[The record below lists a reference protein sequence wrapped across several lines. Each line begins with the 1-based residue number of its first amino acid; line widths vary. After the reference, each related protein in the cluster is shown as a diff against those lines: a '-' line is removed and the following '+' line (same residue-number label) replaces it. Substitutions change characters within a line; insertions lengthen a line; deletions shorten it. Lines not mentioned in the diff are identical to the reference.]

1 MRSNHSQKGPNIED
15 ENPYWL
21 SFSDIMA
28 GLLVIF
34 ILAAIALMIELTQ
47 KTQAFDDQIRELE
60 KAERI
65 REELIQEIA
74 KELNQKNIPVTISD
88 NDTVLRIP
96 EEVLTFKQG
105 KFNIPEDP
113 IFRMTS
119 LEIGKV
125 LYTSIIRDDRF
136 EYLDTIFIEG
146 HTDRI
151 PYFNKRVKGNWGLST
166 FRAISVWEFWNS
178 ELPFGEKLDRLRN
191 HNGKPL
197 FSVSGYAQTR
207 PLPCTVD
214 ENTSFDC
221 PNEELEKSDKLRKN
235 RRIDIRFTVKRPA
248 IKDYRDVRESI

>member
-1 MRSNHSQKGPNIED
+1 MRLNRYRSYQSTED
-15 ENPYWL
+15 DNPYWI

-47 KTQAFDDQIRELE
+47 KTQDFDDQIRELE

-74 KELNQKNIPVTISD
+74 RELNQKNIPVTISD

-105 KFNIPEDP
+105 KFNIPADP
-113 IFRMTS
+113 EFRKTS
-119 LEIGKV
+119 LEIGRV
-125 LYTSIIRDDRF
+125 LYTSIAKDERF
-136 EYLDTIFIEG
+136 TYLDTIFIEG
-146 HTDRI
+146 HTDKI
-151 PYFNKRVKGNWGLST
+151 PYYNNRVKGNWGLST

-178 ELPFGEKLDRLRN
+178 ELPVGERLDLLRN
-191 HNGKPL
+191 HNKKPL

-214 ENTSFDC
+214 ENTSVDC
-221 PNEELEKSDKLRKN
+221 PSNQLEASDKLRKN

-248 IKDYRDVRESI
+248 IKDYREVRESL